1 MPEYI
6 NFHQYLQM
14 TWCLFS
20 KVDSLCM
27 YMNLNPA
34 KANFLHNYPTLVD
47 CSKIQVSRPLI

>member
-34 KANFLHNYPTLVD
+34 KANFLHNYPILVD